1 MKEAIKFILE
11 LIWAIVFPVFLFVLP
26 LVGMVIGG
34 ALLTLPGTLI
44 GYTVFDDFPPTWYLI
59 IFMVLPAGIGMLAGI
74 SSVIEWLSSTASFK
88 KADKNI
94 DKGTW
99 EDYMNR

>member
-1 MKEAIKFILE
+1 MKEIVKFILKG
-11 LIWAIVFPVFLFVLP
+11 IWSIVFPVFLLVLP

-34 ALLTLPGTLI
+34 VLLTLPGALI
-44 GYTVFDDFPPTWYLI
+44 GYVVFDGFPPAWYLL
-59 IFMVLPAGIGMLAGI
+59 IFMVLPVGIGMLAGI
-74 SSVIEWLSSTASFK
+74 SSAIEWLGSTDSFK

>member
-1 MKEAIKFILE
+1 
-11 LIWAIVFPVFLFVLP
+11 
-26 LVGMVIGG
+26 
-34 ALLTLPGTLI
+34 
-44 GYTVFDDFPPTWYLI
+44 
-59 IFMVLPAGIGMLAGI
+59 MLAGI
-74 SSVIEWLSSTASFK
+74 SSVIEWLSSTDSFK